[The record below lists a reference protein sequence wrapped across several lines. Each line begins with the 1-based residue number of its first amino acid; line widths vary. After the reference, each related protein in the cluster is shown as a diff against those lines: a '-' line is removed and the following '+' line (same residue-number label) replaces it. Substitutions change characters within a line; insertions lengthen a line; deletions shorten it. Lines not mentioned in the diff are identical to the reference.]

1 MSKALKILGVF
12 GLLGTAIYLIIRKKK
27 NNVERYWETIPDNE
41 YIPLVQIRPF
51 IQWRMYALTGRQT
64 TSPTVIQKRK
74 KDLQILS
81 TDPANFTGY
90 NQYTSETIAEPA
102 KLQAIF
108 GDNNYTLLTDPTA
121 AKNAA
126 NLFITWNGLNG
137 LGRIFRTL
145 RKRVIVKR

>member
-27 NNVERYWETIPDNE
+27 NGNDIIP
-41 YIPLVQIRPF
+41 IVPIKPF
-51 IQWRMYALTGRQT
+51 ITWRMYALTGRQT
-64 TSPTVIQKRK
+64 TSPTVYRKLK

-90 NQYTSETIAEPA
+90 NQYTTETIAEPA

-121 AKNAA
+121 AKDAN